1 MKYNYY
7 VYLPRIGTILVM
19 FLTCSALFS
28 KEIFFNI
35 IYLVF
40 VVLFSQILFIYE
52 KRLLKNNEPQYEKI
66 SFRDSLL
73 MYPILLNI
81 ELFLF
86 SIVSLFSIL
95 ILLCINKTI
104 MALITIGVITII
116 ISLYLNM
123 RRHQSSFFLS
133 DSTYDIQHPH
143 ASEYTSD
150 LKYPAQSFYAKQP

>member
-7 VYLPRIGTILVM
+7 VYLPRIGAVLVM
-19 FLTCSALFS
+19 FLTCCALFS

-35 IYLVF
+35 IYLIF

-73 MYPILLNI
+73 MYPILLKI

-86 SIVSLFSIL
+86 AIVSLFSLL

-123 RRHQSSFFLS
+123 RRH
-133 DSTYDIQHPH
+133 
-143 ASEYTSD
+143 
-150 LKYPAQSFYAKQP
+150 

>member
-73 MYPILLNI
+73 MYPIL
-81 ELFLF
+81 FA
-86 SIVSLFSIL
+86 IVSPFSIL

-104 MALITIGVITII
+104 MALITFGVITII
-116 ISLYLNM
+116 ISLYFNM
-123 RRHQSSFFLS
+123 RRH
-133 DSTYDIQHPH
+133 
-143 ASEYTSD
+143 
-150 LKYPAQSFYAKQP
+150 

>member
-7 VYLPRIGTILVM
+7 VYLPRIGTLLVM
-19 FLTCSALFS
+19 FLTCGALFF
-28 KEIFFNI
+28 KEIFFNL

-52 KRLLKNNEPQYEKI
+52 KKLLKNNEPQYEKI

-86 SIVSLFSIL
+86 AIV

-116 ISLYLNM
+116 ISLYFNM
-123 RRHQSSFFLS
+123 RRH
-133 DSTYDIQHPH
+133 
-143 ASEYTSD
+143 
-150 LKYPAQSFYAKQP
+150 

>member
-7 VYLPRIGTILVM
+7 VYLPRIGTVLVM
-19 FLTCSALFS
+19 FLTCCALFS

-35 IYLVF
+35 IYLIF
-40 VVLFSQILFIYE
+40 VVLFSQVLFIYEKRLLNE

-73 MYPILLNI
+73 MYPILLKI

-86 SIVSLFSIL
+86 AIVSLFSVL

-104 MALITIGVITII
+104 MALITFGVITII

-123 RRHQSSFFLS
+123 RRH
-133 DSTYDIQHPH
+133 
-143 ASEYTSD
+143 
-150 LKYPAQSFYAKQP
+150 

>member
-7 VYLPRIGTILVM
+7 VYLPRIGTVLVM
-19 FLTCSALFS
+19 FLTCCALFS

-35 IYLVF
+35 IYLIF
-40 VVLFSQILFIYE
+40 VVLFSQVLFIYEKRLLNE

-73 MYPILLNI
+73 MYPILLKI

-86 SIVSLFSIL
+86 AIVSLFSVL

-104 MALITIGVITII
+104 MALITFGVITII
-116 ISLYLNM
+116 ISLYFNM
-123 RRHQSSFFLS
+123 RRH
-133 DSTYDIQHPH
+133 
-143 ASEYTSD
+143 
-150 LKYPAQSFYAKQP
+150 

>member
-73 MYPILLNI
+73 MYPILLKI

-86 SIVSLFSIL
+86 AIVSLFSIL

-104 MALITIGVITII
+104 MALITFGVITII
-116 ISLYLNM
+116 ISLYFNM
-123 RRHQSSFFLS
+123 RRHYYTSLKIKTVLILSSYSPFYFLNNYKHFLS
-133 DSTYDIQHPH
+133 I
-143 ASEYTSD
+143 
-150 LKYPAQSFYAKQP
+150 LL

>member
-28 KEIFFNI
+28 KEIFFNL

-52 KRLLKNNEPQYEKI
+52 KKLLKNNEPQYEKI

-73 MYPILLNI
+73 MYPILLKI
-81 ELFLF
+81 EIFLF
-86 SIVSLFSIL
+86 AIVSLFSIL

-123 RRHQSSFFLS
+123 RRHQQTSLKM
-133 DSTYDIQHPH
+133 I
-143 ASEYTSD
+143 SEPEQYCNIFNKMIKNAYNP
-150 LKYPAQSFYAKQP
+150 LKLH

>member
-7 VYLPRIGTILVM
+7 VYLPRIGTVLVM
-19 FLTCSALFS
+19 FLTCGTLISQ
-28 KEIFFNI
+28 EISFNI
-35 IYLVF
+35 LYLIF

-52 KRLLKNNEPQYEKI
+52 RRLLKNNEPQYEKI

-73 MYPILLNI
+73 MYPILLKI

-95 ILLCINKTI
+95 ILLCINEKV
-104 MALITIGVITII
+104 MALCIFGIVTII

-123 RRHQSSFFLS
+123 RRH
-133 DSTYDIQHPH
+133 
-143 ASEYTSD
+143 
-150 LKYPAQSFYAKQP
+150 

>member
-73 MYPILLNI
+73 MYPILLKI

-86 SIVSLFSIL
+86 AIVSLFSIL
-95 ILLCINKTI
+95 ILLCHYGTNHIWSYHNYYFT
-104 MALITIGVITII
+104 LF
-116 ISLYLNM
+116 
-123 RRHQSSFFLS
+123 Q
-133 DSTYDIQHPH
+133 
-143 ASEYTSD
+143 
-150 LKYPAQSFYAKQP
+150 YAKALVNVIKE

>member
-40 VVLFSQILFIYE
+40 VVLFSQIL
-52 KRLLKNNEPQYEKI
+52 LKNNEPQYEKI

-86 SIVSLFSIL
+86 AIVSLFSIL

-123 RRHQSSFFLS
+123 RRH
-133 DSTYDIQHPH
+133 
-143 ASEYTSD
+143 
-150 LKYPAQSFYAKQP
+150 

>member
-19 FLTCSALFS
+19 FLTCGALFS
-28 KEIFFNI
+28 KEIFFNV

-52 KRLLKNNEPQYEKI
+52 KKLLKNNEPQYEKI

-73 MYPILLNI
+73 MYPILLKI
-81 ELFLF
+81 EIFLF
-86 SIVSLFSIL
+86 TIVSLFSIL

-123 RRHQSSFFLS
+123 RRH
-133 DSTYDIQHPH
+133 
-143 ASEYTSD
+143 
-150 LKYPAQSFYAKQP
+150 

>member
-19 FLTCSALFS
+19 FLTCSVLFS

-35 IYLVF
+35 IYLIYLVF

-73 MYPILLNI
+73 MYPILLKI

-86 SIVSLFSIL
+86 AIVSLFSIL

-104 MALITIGVITII
+104 MALITFGVITII
-116 ISLYLNM
+116 ISLYFNM
-123 RRHQSSFFLS
+123 RRH
-133 DSTYDIQHPH
+133 
-143 ASEYTSD
+143 
-150 LKYPAQSFYAKQP
+150 

>member
-73 MYPILLNI
+73 MYPILLKI

-86 SIVSLFSIL
+86 AIVSLFSIL

-123 RRHQSSFFLS
+123 RRHQQTSLKM
-133 DSTYDIQHPH
+133 I
-143 ASEYTSD
+143 SEPEQYCNIFNKMIKNAYNP
-150 LKYPAQSFYAKQP
+150 LKLH

>member
-28 KEIFFNI
+28 KEIFFNIIYLI

-73 MYPILLNI
+73 MYPILLKI

-86 SIVSLFSIL
+86 AIVSLFSIL

-104 MALITIGVITII
+104 MALITFGVITII
-116 ISLYLNM
+116 ISLYFNM
-123 RRHQSSFFLS
+123 RRH
-133 DSTYDIQHPH
+133 
-143 ASEYTSD
+143 
-150 LKYPAQSFYAKQP
+150 

>member
-52 KRLLKNNEPQYEKI
+52 RLLKNNEPQYEKI

-73 MYPILLNI
+73 MYPILLKI

-86 SIVSLFSIL
+86 AIVSLFSIL

-104 MALITIGVITII
+104 MALITFGVITII

-123 RRHQSSFFLS
+123 RRH
-133 DSTYDIQHPH
+133 
-143 ASEYTSD
+143 
-150 LKYPAQSFYAKQP
+150 

>member
-52 KRLLKNNEPQYEKI
+52 KRLLKNKALSQQMVDFDEK
-66 SFRDSLL
+66 
-73 MYPILLNI
+73 
-81 ELFLF
+81 
-86 SIVSLFSIL
+86 
-95 ILLCINKTI
+95 
-104 MALITIGVITII
+104 
-116 ISLYLNM
+116 
-123 RRHQSSFFLS
+123 
-133 DSTYDIQHPH
+133 
-143 ASEYTSD
+143 
-150 LKYPAQSFYAKQP
+150 

>member
-7 VYLPRIGTILVM
+7 VYLPRIGTLLVM
-19 FLTCSALFS
+19 FLTCSALFF
-28 KEIFFNI
+28 KEIFFNL

-73 MYPILLNI
+73 MYPILLKI
-81 ELFLF
+81 EIFLF
-86 SIVSLFSIL
+86 TIVSIL

-116 ISLYLNM
+116 ISLYFNM
-123 RRHQSSFFLS
+123 RRH
-133 DSTYDIQHPH
+133 
-143 ASEYTSD
+143 
-150 LKYPAQSFYAKQP
+150 

>member
-86 SIVSLFSIL
+86 YIELFLFSIVSLFSIL

-123 RRHQSSFFLS
+123 RRH
-133 DSTYDIQHPH
+133 
-143 ASEYTSD
+143 
-150 LKYPAQSFYAKQP
+150 

>member
-1 MKYNYY
+1 
-7 VYLPRIGTILVM
+7 M
-19 FLTCSALFS
+19 FLTCGALSS
-28 KEIFFNI
+28 KEIFFNL

-52 KRLLKNNEPQYEKI
+52 KKLLKNNEPQYEKI

-73 MYPILLNI
+73 MYPILLKI
-81 ELFLF
+81 EIFLF
-86 SIVSLFSIL
+86 AIVSLFSIL

-123 RRHQSSFFLS
+123 RRH
-133 DSTYDIQHPH
+133 
-143 ASEYTSD
+143 
-150 LKYPAQSFYAKQP
+150 

>member
-19 FLTCSALFS
+19 FLTCGALFS
-28 KEIFFNI
+28 KEIFFNL

-52 KRLLKNNEPQYEKI
+52 NKLLKNNEPQYEKI

-73 MYPILLNI
+73 MSPIEI
-81 ELFLF
+81 FLF
-86 SIVSLFSIL
+86 TIVSLFSIL

-123 RRHQSSFFLS
+123 RRH
-133 DSTYDIQHPH
+133 
-143 ASEYTSD
+143 
-150 LKYPAQSFYAKQP
+150 

>member
-86 SIVSLFSIL
+86 AIVSLFSIL

-104 MALITIGVITII
+104 MALITICEDT
-116 ISLYLNM
+116 SLP
-123 RRHQSSFFLS
+123 FFLS

-150 LKYPAQSFYAKQP
+150 LKYPAQSFYAK

>member
-35 IYLVF
+35 IYPVF

-73 MYPILLNI
+73 MYPILLKI

-86 SIVSLFSIL
+86 AIVSLFSI
-95 ILLCINKTI
+95 LCINKTI
-104 MALITIGVITII
+104 MALITFGVITII
-116 ISLYLNM
+116 ISLYFNM
-123 RRHQSSFFLS
+123 RRH
-133 DSTYDIQHPH
+133 
-143 ASEYTSD
+143 
-150 LKYPAQSFYAKQP
+150 

>member
-40 VVLFSQILFIYE
+40 VVSQILFIYE

-66 SFRDSLL
+66 SFCDSLL
-73 MYPILLNI
+73 MYPILLKI

-86 SIVSLFSIL
+86 AIVSLFSIL

-104 MALITIGVITII
+104 MALITFGVITII
-116 ISLYLNM
+116 ISLYFNM
-123 RRHQSSFFLS
+123 RRH
-133 DSTYDIQHPH
+133 
-143 ASEYTSD
+143 
-150 LKYPAQSFYAKQP
+150 

>member
-73 MYPILLNI
+73 MYYK
-81 ELFLF
+81 
-86 SIVSLFSIL
+86 
-95 ILLCINKTI
+95 C
-104 MALITIGVITII
+104 
-116 ISLYLNM
+116 
-123 RRHQSSFFLS
+123 Q
-133 DSTYDIQHPH
+133 
-143 ASEYTSD
+143 
-150 LKYPAQSFYAKQP
+150 LKNVQF

>member
-66 SFRDSLL
+66 SFLL
-73 MYPILLNI
+73 KI

-86 SIVSLFSIL
+86 AIVSLFSIL

-104 MALITIGVITII
+104 MALITFGVITII
-116 ISLYLNM
+116 ISLYFNM
-123 RRHQSSFFLS
+123 RRH
-133 DSTYDIQHPH
+133 
-143 ASEYTSD
+143 
-150 LKYPAQSFYAKQP
+150 

>member
-35 IYLVF
+35 IYFFYYIIIKFLININIHD
-40 VVLFSQILFIYE
+40 SQILFIYE

-73 MYPILLNI
+73 MYPILLKI

-86 SIVSLFSIL
+86 AIVSLFSIL

-104 MALITIGVITII
+104 MALITFGVITII
-116 ISLYLNM
+116 ISLYFNM
-123 RRHQSSFFLS
+123 RRH
-133 DSTYDIQHPH
+133 
-143 ASEYTSD
+143 
-150 LKYPAQSFYAKQP
+150 

>member
-35 IYLVF
+35 IYHVF

-73 MYPILLNI
+73 MYPILLKI

-86 SIVSLFSIL
+86 AIVSLFSIL
-95 ILLCINKTI
+95 ILLCIYKTI
-104 MALITIGVITII
+104 MALITFGVITII
-116 ISLYLNM
+116 ISLYFNM
-123 RRHQSSFFLS
+123 RRH
-133 DSTYDIQHPH
+133 
-143 ASEYTSD
+143 
-150 LKYPAQSFYAKQP
+150 

>member
-19 FLTCSALFS
+19 FLTCGALFS
-28 KEIFFNI
+28 KEIFFNL

-52 KRLLKNNEPQYEKI
+52 KKLLKNNEPQYEKI

-73 MYPILLNI
+73 MYPMRVIFKILLSASGFK
-81 ELFLF
+81 LG
-86 SIVSLFSIL
+86 IL

-123 RRHQSSFFLS
+123 RRH
-133 DSTYDIQHPH
+133 
-143 ASEYTSD
+143 
-150 LKYPAQSFYAKQP
+150 

>member
-28 KEIFFNI
+28 KEIF
-35 IYLVF
+35 F

-73 MYPILLNI
+73 MYPILLKI

-86 SIVSLFSIL
+86 AIVSLFSIL

-104 MALITIGVITII
+104 MALITFGVITII
-116 ISLYLNM
+116 ISLYFNM
-123 RRHQSSFFLS
+123 RRH
-133 DSTYDIQHPH
+133 
-143 ASEYTSD
+143 
-150 LKYPAQSFYAKQP
+150 